1 MTEQRAIAEINQ
13 IYGML
18 SPEKQQ
24 ALDVA
29 IKALEQEPCDCISRE
44 KVINLLLQNYTTLN
58 GLDVVMYS
66 PLMNDIKY
74 LPSVQ
79 PTILHG
85 EWEEKECFDGD
96 VYYDCSVCGNSWT
109 TIDGTPMDNEMNFC
123 PHCGADMRGNK
134 E

>member
-29 IKALEQEPCDCISRE
+29 IKALEQMSNIE
-44 KVINLLLQNYTTLN
+44 
-58 GLDVVMYS
+58 
-66 PLMNDIKY
+66 DIKAEIQA
-74 LPSVQ
+74 LPKTYPFVNHID
-79 PTILHG
+79 TYV
-85 EWEEKECFDGD
+85 KDTD
-96 VYYDCSVCGNSWT
+96 V
-109 TIDGTPMDNEMNFC
+109 IKIIER
-123 PHCGADMRGNK
+123 HCGGDT